1 MTEFTEQAV
10 TSLTIAAPEIAAN
23 PYAEKRN
30 IFQRINAV
38 QSAIGYIQKDK
49 SVSAGAGGSY
59 KAVTHDAVT
68 AMLRKHLIEAGI
80 VVAVTCVE
88 SEFDQP
94 AVNPDGTHAKQRLLR
109 AEYVVSFINID
120 QPDDKLVVSVIAHAL
135 DNGDKAPGKAIS
147 YATKYALL
155 KTFLLETGEDEES
168 RYQTADYDF
177 DAVLKMASEA
187 EDKGTASALIKE
199 ARAAAVKAKNGE
211 ALKEISS
218 MAKALTNK
226 FGGAA

>member
-1 MTEFTEQAV
+1 MTTEFSPTV
-10 TSLTIAAPEIAAN
+10 DGKPL
-23 PYAEKRN
+23 N
-30 IFQRINAV
+30 IYQRINSV
-38 QSAIGYIQKDK
+38 QRAIGYIQKDK
-49 SVSAGAGGSY
+49 DVGGAY
-59 KAVTHDAVT
+59 RAVTHDAVT
-68 AMLRKHLIEAGI
+68 ALLRKHLIEAGI
-80 VVAVTCVE
+80 AVAVSCIT
-88 SEFDQP
+88 SEFDHKEE
-94 AVNPDGTHAKQRLLR
+94 GSKQRLLR

-135 DNGDKAPGKAIS
+135 DNGDKAPGKAAS

-177 DAVLKMASEA
+177 EAVLKMAGEA

-211 ALKEISS
+211 ALKEISA
-218 MAKALTNK
+218 MAKALANK
-226 FGGAA
+226 FSGEGK

>member
-1 MTEFTEQAV
+1 MMENNEQN
-10 TSLTIAAPEIAAN
+10 EIQN
-23 PYAEKRN
+23 ISKPLN
-30 IFQRINAV
+30 IFHRINAV

-49 SVSAGAGGSY
+49 SVSAGAAGSY

-80 VVAVTCVE
+80 AVAVSCVK
-88 SEFDQP
+88 SKFDKP
-94 AVNPDGTHAKQRLLR
+94 TVNPDGTNAKQRLLR
-109 AEYVVSFINID
+109 AKYSVSFVNVD
-120 QPDDKLVVSVIAHAL
+120 KPDDKLTVWMITHAL
-135 DNGDKAPGKAIS
+135 DNGDKAPGKAAS
-147 YATKYALL
+147 YATKTALL

-168 RYQTADYDF
+168 RYQAADYDF
-177 DAVLKMASEA
+177 DAVLKMAGEA

>member
-1 MTEFTEQAV
+1 MTKEFSEPAT
-10 TSLTIAAPEIAAN
+10 AAPEIAAN
-23 PYAEKRN
+23 LYAEKRN

-38 QSAIGYIQKDK
+38 QGAIGYIQKDK
-49 SVSAGAGGSY
+49 SVSAGAAGSY

-80 VVAVTCVE
+80 AVAVSCIK

-135 DNGDKAPGKAIS
+135 DNGDKAPGKAAS

-177 DAVLKMASEA
+177 DAVLRMASEA

>member
-1 MTEFTEQAV
+1 MTTEFSTAV
-10 TSLTIAAPEIAAN
+10 DGKPLN
-23 PYAEKRN
+23 L
-30 IFQRINAV
+30 FQRINSV
-38 QSAIGYIQKDK
+38 QRAIGYVQKDK
-49 SVSAGAGGSY
+49 SVSTGGGSY
-59 KAVTHDAVT
+59 SAVSHDQVT
-68 AMLRKHLIEAGI
+68 ALLRKHLIDAGI
-80 VVAVTCVE
+80 AVAVSCVTA
-88 SEFDQP
+88 EFDQKEE
-94 AVNPDGTHAKQRLLR
+94 GSKQRLLR

-135 DNGDKAPGKAIS
+135 DNGDKAPGKAAS

-177 DAVLKMASEA
+177 EAVLKMAGEA
-187 EDKGTASALIKE
+187 EDMKTASALIKE
-199 ARAAAVKAKNGE
+199 ARAAAVKAKNAE

-226 FGGAA
+226 FGVEKA